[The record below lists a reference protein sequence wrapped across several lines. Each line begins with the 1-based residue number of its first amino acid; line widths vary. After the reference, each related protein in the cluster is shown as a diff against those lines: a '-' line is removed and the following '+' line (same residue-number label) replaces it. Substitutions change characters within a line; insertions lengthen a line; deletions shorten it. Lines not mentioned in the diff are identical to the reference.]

1 MYSAAEITPAGAETI
16 PVAAGIILVVAETI
30 PAGVEIIPAAAETIP
45 AGVEIIPAAAEII
58 PAAAGTI
65 PVIAGIIPAGA
76 VPVPVSVTRQVSD
89 AALKMERATAI
100 TLVTR
105 PETTPGIMPDT
116 APATMRA
123 MRKDAGIVPQQPE

>member
-16 PVAAGIILVVAETI
+16 PVAAGIILVV
-30 PAGVEIIPAAAETIP
+30 AETIP

>member
-16 PVAAGIILVVAETI
+16 PVAAGIILV
-30 PAGVEIIPAAAETIP
+30 AAETIP
-45 AGVEIIPAAAEII
+45 AGAEII
-58 PAAAGTI
+58 PVAAGTI

-76 VPVPVSVTRQVSD
+76 DPAPVSVTRQASD